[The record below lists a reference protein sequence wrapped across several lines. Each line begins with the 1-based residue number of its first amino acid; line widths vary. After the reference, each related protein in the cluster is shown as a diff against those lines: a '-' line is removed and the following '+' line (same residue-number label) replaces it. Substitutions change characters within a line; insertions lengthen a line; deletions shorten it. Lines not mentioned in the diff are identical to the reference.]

1 MFISGHYFSKPKY
14 FVNGFLSGFTCM
26 LYLASEV
33 LPMIFIPHSDK
44 KRALLLVDIQ
54 AGFLNER
61 NWWIIPN
68 IQEVI
73 KKGQYQIII
82 EIIFHAEVGSLWDK
96 QTNWVFQLQPTIP
109 DIKKMIKRNSIIITK
124 STKSAF
130 KGDKD
135 LVSILNNNNIEE
147 VHIVGL
153 DTNDCVFAT
162 AQESFDLGFST
173 FVLEECTESS
183 EGAEYR
189 FWALKI
195 LRGLG
200 MTNRLL

>member
-1 MFISGHYFSKPKY
+1 MMYKFSRTFMVY
-14 FVNGFLSGFTCM
+14 
-26 LYLASEV
+26 
-33 LPMIFIPHSDK
+33 IPHPDK

-61 NWWIIPN
+61 NKWIIPN

-73 KKGQYQIII
+73 RKGNYKITI
-82 EIIFHAEVGSLWDK
+82 EIIFHAEKNSLWDK
-96 QTNWVFQLQPTIP
+96 QTNWIFPLQPTVP
-109 DIKKMIKRNSIIITK
+109 EIKEMIKYNFVTITK

-130 KGDKD
+130 KGSKD
-135 LVSILNNNNIEE
+135 LVAILNNNDVEE

-162 AQESFDLGFST
+162 AQESFDYGFST
-173 FVLEECTESS
+173 YVLEECTESS

-189 FWALKI
+189 YYALKI
-195 LRGLG
+195 LRNLS
-200 MTNRLL
+200 MTNSF